1 MENTGSSRAF
11 NGHSCQ
17 TGGEKMSD
25 ITDACPKCGAEMGY
39 DKVSD
44 VSVLGGD
51 LWVDL
56 HIHACPECGYIDDKE
71 TWCE

>member
-1 MENTGSSRAF
+1 MSENTD
-11 NGHSCQ
+11 
-17 TGGEKMSD
+17 K
-25 ITDACPKCGAEMGY
+25 CPKCGAEMAY

-51 LWVDL
+51 LWVNL
-56 HIHACPECGYIDDKE
+56 HIHACPECGYIDDNE